1 MGYNNLD
8 INTKTLLALILQFSS
23 DYYHRCRNQ
32 GGHDFAP
39 CSQLYQPNGQFDYAC
54 EYYKPYARYCHIPG
68 LNGPSNTTHFEFT
81 PFESF
86 DSDLARI
93 TCEKVGGKVPS
104 LISLLDTI
112 WFIKAVE
119 YLSSFVR
126 FGWPY
131 SYRWSSWPVSYHN
144 NEIIVVGKATQ
155 IILEIVQKR
164 KN

>member
-1 MGYNNLD
+1 M
-8 INTKTLLALILQFSS
+8 LILQFSS

-131 SYRWSSWPVSYHN
+131 SYRWSSWPVSYHDN
-144 NEIIVVGKATQ
+144 DSIIVAKVTQ
-155 IILEIVQKR
+155 IFYIDLHIVHIR
-164 KN
+164 KD